1 MFGGVYLL
9 LFQYEY
15 YYLIVVA
22 WRTAALK
29 SLIFQF
35 LSFKT

>member
-22 WRTAALK
+22 WRTAAL
-29 SLIFQF
+29 IFQF